1 MEMTPKQRAAFR
13 AQMAERGRATRPPRA
28 GGAARSESEDGT
40 RPQKAAASSPDGSP
54 VHTCPV
60 CGGPLGVV
68 NVYHGGRGYVPHDFC
83 QQPGCDFTRKSV

>member
-40 RPQKAAASSPDGSP
+40 RPP
-54 VHTCPV
+54 VDTCPV

-68 NVYHGGRGYVPHDFC
+68 NLYHGGRGYVPHDYC
-83 QQPGCDFTRKSV
+83 QQPGCGFSRKSV